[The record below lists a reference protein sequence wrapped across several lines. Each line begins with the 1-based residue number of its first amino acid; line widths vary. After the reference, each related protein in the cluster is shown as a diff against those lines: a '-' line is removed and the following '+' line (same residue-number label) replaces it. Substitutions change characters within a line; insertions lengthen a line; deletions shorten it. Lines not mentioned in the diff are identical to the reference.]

1 MIRRQY
7 AGMLRAR
14 GDLEKAGAIEE
25 MDFRALRLQSSDESL
40 QTGYGSPKSPKRLG
54 SRSSSA
60 KSTPR
65 GVRGNRYKAG
75 STVEIRSDRT
85 GQWVEGQ
92 VLKIHAGRA
101 KVSINGTE
109 RWFNLKNKNMKIK
122 SGT

>member
-1 MIRRQY
+1 
-7 AGMLRAR
+7 MLRAR
-14 GDLEKAGAIEE
+14 GDVENAEQIEE

-40 QTGYGSPKSPKRLG
+40 QTGYDGYLKSPKRLG

-65 GVRGNRYKAG
+65 GRGGRYKQG
-75 STVEIRSDRT
+75 STVEIKSDRT

-92 VLKIHAGRA
+92 ILKIHAGRA
-101 KVSINGTE
+101 KVSVNGTE

-122 SGT
+122 SGTE